1 MEKSSVRVCL
11 GTTCFVM
18 GSANLQELM
27 EVVPKKY
34 GDKVEVSGVPC
45 LGLCATDWEFSKA
58 PYVKVNN
65 DVVKEATVEK
75 VIAAIDAKLAK
86 KV

>member
-1 MEKSSVRVCL
+1 MEKISVKVCM

-18 GSANLQELM
+18 DSANLQELM
-27 EVVPKKY
+27 EIVPKKY

-45 LGLCATDWEFSKA
+45 LGLCATNWEFSKA
-58 PYVKVNN
+58 PYVKVDN
-65 DVVKEATVEK
+65 DIVKEATVEK
-75 VIAAIDAKLAK
+75 VIAAIDEKLTK